1 MTESGRPVEDDTGGE
16 VTIVLN
22 YTQTTVD
29 HLPQETVLD
38 CARRAGLVPPFSCEA
53 GECGTC
59 MAKIVEGSATMLA
72 NEVLME
78 GEIADGYILTCQA
91 IPDVAAVKV
100 DYDG

>member
-1 MTESGRPVEDDTGGE
+1 MTESATPVEGDAGGK

-22 YTQTTVD
+22 YTEITLD
-29 HLPQETVLD
+29 RLPNETVLN
-38 CARRAGLVPPFSCEA
+38 CARRAGLYPPFSCEA

-72 NEVLME
+72 NEALME
-78 GEIADGYILTCQA
+78 DEIAEGYILTCQA
-91 IPDVAAVKV
+91 IPDVAAVKI